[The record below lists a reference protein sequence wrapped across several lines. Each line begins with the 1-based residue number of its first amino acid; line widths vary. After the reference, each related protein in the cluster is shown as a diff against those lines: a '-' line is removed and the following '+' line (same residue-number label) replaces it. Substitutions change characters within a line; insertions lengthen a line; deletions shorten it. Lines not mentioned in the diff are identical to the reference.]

1 MEFPLWPFIAVALPL
16 VLVPGAST
24 AVVLRNSINGGTG
37 AGLLTALGC
46 NSASVCYGLL
56 TAFGFAAVLQ
66 EWPSIW
72 LVLRFAGV
80 AFLAW
85 LGVTSL
91 SRAVRAQPS
100 ARPLAGNGQAG
111 SRRSAA
117 ASGFL
122 TNLLNPSLTAF
133 YLIVLP
139 QFIPRGAPFARSAM
153 TLTVVHVSM
162 AFAWHSAWAVAGA
175 ALARTLSSGWPRRT
189 LDVIAGLA
197 LLALAASLL
206 RP

>member
-1 MEFPLWPFIAVALPL
+1 MDVWPFVAVTLPL

-24 AVVLRNSINGGTG
+24 TVVLRNSINGGVG

-46 NSASVCYGLL
+46 NAATVCYGLL

-80 AFLAW
+80 AFLGW
-85 LGVTSL
+85 LGVVSL
-91 SRAVRAQPS
+91 WRALRPVTAV
-100 ARPLAGNGQAG
+100 RPLAGTGPARNGRA
-111 SRRSAA
+111 AA

-133 YLIVLP
+133 YLVVLP

-153 TLTVVHVSM
+153 LLTAVHVSM
-162 AFAWHSAWAVAGA
+162 AFAWHCTWAVAGA

-189 LDVIAGLA
+189 LDLIAGLA
-197 LLALAASLL
+197 LIALAISIL
-206 RP
+206 